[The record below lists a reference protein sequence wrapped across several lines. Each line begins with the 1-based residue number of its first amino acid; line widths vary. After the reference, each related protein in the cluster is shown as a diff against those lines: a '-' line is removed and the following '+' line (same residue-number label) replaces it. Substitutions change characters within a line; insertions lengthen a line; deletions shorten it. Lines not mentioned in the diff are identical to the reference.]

1 MPATACKPVS
11 PSADPVRLTEL
22 ALGMVARIHANH
34 LEREDWALLA
44 ALGLSHRSLVRVCQ
58 AGNPW
63 IVQVRDT
70 RIGLSD
76 AVAAKILVI
85 PAAG

>member
-1 MPATACKPVS
+1 MPASRNS
-11 PSADPVRLTEL
+11 PNPPGHPVRLTEL
-22 ALGMVARIHANH
+22 PLGTLARIHANH

-44 ALGLSHRSLVRVCQ
+44 ALGLSNRSLVRICQ

-63 IVQVRDT
+63 IVQVRET